1 MAETRTHYT
10 ILGVPQNAS
19 PEMIKKA
26 YVLLVKQYHPDR
38 AGSDEAKQEE
48 YNERLLE
55 IMASYEILSDPM
67 KRAEYDAVLSGA
79 ESVSGTPRGKNM
91 CGMPGKGGVVETD

>member
-67 KRAEYDAVLSGA
+67 
-79 ESVSGTPRGKNM
+79 
-91 CGMPGKGGVVETD
+91 